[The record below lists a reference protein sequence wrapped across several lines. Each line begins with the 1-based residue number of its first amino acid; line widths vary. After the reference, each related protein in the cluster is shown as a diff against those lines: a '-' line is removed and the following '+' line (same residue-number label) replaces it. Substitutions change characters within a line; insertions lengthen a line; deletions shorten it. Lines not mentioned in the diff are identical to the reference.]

1 MEDGLGDQ
9 EADTARPVVSRSR
22 VNVLAV
28 TRSYGADIVSVVV
41 VFPGGRRG
49 GGGIAPCR
57 FSTCVDLYE

>member
-1 MEDGLGDQ
+1 M
-9 EADTARPVVSRSR
+9 
-22 VNVLAV
+22 NVLAV
-28 TRSYGADIVSVVV
+28 ARSHGADIVSVVV